1 MTRIFIDTDDAEN
14 YEDIESE
21 LEAYNIDF
29 DYDNGGRMMVDDSDA
44 DIVMDIIET
53 LELKPP
59 LSERSRHGKIQMD
72 FCFFTWL

>member
-29 DYDNGGRMMVDDSDA
+29 DYDNGGRSVITNS
-44 DIVMDIIET
+44 
-53 LELKPP
+53 L
-59 LSERSRHGKIQMD
+59 
-72 FCFFTWL
+72 

>member
-14 YEDIESE
+14 YEDIE

-44 DIVMDIIET
+44 DIVIDIIE
-53 LELKPP
+53 
-59 LSERSRHGKIQMD
+59 D
-72 FCFFTWL
+72 FGVKASIV

>member
-29 DYDNGGRMMVDDSDA
+29 DYDDGGPMMVDDSDA
-44 DIVMDIIET
+44 DIVMDIIE
-53 LELKPP
+53 
-59 LSERSRHGKIQMD
+59 D
-72 FCFFTWL
+72 FGVKSSIV

>member
-44 DIVMDIIET
+44 DIVISLRT

>member
-29 DYDNGGRMMVDDSDA
+29 DYDDSGCMMVDDSDA
-44 DIVMDIIET
+44 DIVMDIID
-53 LELKPP
+53 
-59 LSERSRHGKIQMD
+59 D
-72 FCFFTWL
+72 FGVKASIV

>member
-44 DIVMDIIET
+44 DIVMDIIEDFNAVMNT
-53 LELKPP
+53 T
-59 LSERSRHGKIQMD
+59 SEKVVKKNKKI
-72 FCFFTWL
+72 

>member
-29 DYDNGGRMMVDDSDA
+29 DYDNGGRMMVDSDA
-44 DIVMDIIET
+44 DIVMDIIE
-53 LELKPP
+53 
-59 LSERSRHGKIQMD
+59 D
-72 FCFFTWL
+72 FGVKASIV